1 MSEPNTHTVGSDS
14 VENGNSV
21 SGVSP
26 SLGAVARTYG
36 ATGLQRLAKAHVCVV
51 GIGGVGS
58 WVAEALARSGIGQ
71 LTLIDHDDISE
82 GNINRQVHADHSTL
96 ELSKVEVMAT
106 RIKAIN
112 PACVCNAVDDML
124 VNNNIERYID
134 DKFDYVIDAIDAVRF
149 KVALIYFCKRNAIPM
164 ITIGGAGGRTD
175 PGKVGVTDLSKT
187 WNDAL
192 AANVRRRLRSE
203 HGWTRNPRRRFGVDC
218 VFSSEQARY
227 PKGDGS
233 VAFNK
238 PGVPGATLDC
248 DSGYGSLVTVTA
260 TFGFVAAAI
269 VMNKLVGKSFD

>member
-1 MSEPNTHTVGSDS
+1 MNVRVND
-14 VENGNSV
+14 
-21 SGVSP
+21 
-26 SLGAVARTYG
+26 G
-36 ATGLQRLAKAHVCVV
+36 ATAAGVPTPLAAVSRAYGVAGLQQLVNAHVCVV

-58 WVAEALARSGIGQ
+58 WVAEALARSGVGQ
-71 LTLIDHDDISE
+71 LTLIDHDDVSA

-96 ELSKVEVMAT
+96 ERSKVEVMAS

-112 PACVCNAVDDML
+112 PDCACSAVDDML
-124 VNNNIERYID
+124 VDKNIEKYIS
-134 DKFDYVIDAIDAVRF
+134 DKIDYVIDAIDSVRF
-149 KVALIYFCKRNAIPM
+149 KVSLIYHCKRNAIPI

-175 PGKVGVTDLSKT
+175 PCKVDITDLSKT

-233 VAFNK
+233 VAYDK

-260 TFGFVAAAI
+260 TFGLVAAAA
-269 VMNKLVGKSFD
+269 VMNRLVDKPAEPR